1 VLLPFAPDWRWLLG
15 QEDNPW
21 YPSVKLF
28 RQEKKDDWSSVL
40 EKIKVEILSYFD
52 AVDLAYRTRINAL
65 TKKSEKF
72 SPRLSTSPKAIDFQ
86 ER

>member
-1 VLLPFAPDWRWLLG
+1 M
-15 QEDNPW
+15 
-21 YPSVKLF
+21 
-28 RQEKKDDWSSVL
+28 
-40 EKIKVEILSYFD
+40 EKIKVEIVSYFD

-72 SPRLSTSPKAIDFQ
+72 SPRLTTSPKAIDCQ

>member
-1 VLLPFAPDWRWLLG
+1 M
-15 QEDNPW
+15 
-21 YPSVKLF
+21 
-28 RQEKKDDWSSVL
+28 
-40 EKIKVEILSYFD
+40 EKIKIEIVSYFD

-86 ER
+86 DR